1 MRQPKVKQRAV
12 RLTAEALDMLNES
25 VNEKWRLNRAKG
37 KLTRQVRADLFEV
50 SLPTHDK
57 ILNREKVDRSSLTA
71 AFKAVGIPWNNR
83 FIESEDE
90 PLHAV
95 ASDNVVPAGRKWR
108 TPALVASTVVLASLA
123 VNAVVH
129 GPQRDWT
136 KDYDRELRLATNLFS
151 KGAYA
156 DSEAHL
162 AKAMELAETK
172 KTTRDLEAA
181 LKLRGDIAASRGRL
195 PAASEY
201 YKATIRYREL
211 RRKPIWP
218 SIHEVLGGLQ
228 IRIGDFDEA
237 RKNLDIAEAG
247 FKKGNE
253 PNGFVEVLRD
263 RGCLAAA
270 MNKPDEALE
279 WFAKA
284 QQLLSSGN
292 APDLLIDVRGERAM
306 TLMNFGRLDEAHQ
319 ELEACLRHW
328 SQGDHERWIGLTEMR
343 MGLVEA
349 KQGHKH
355 AAVERLASAKANL
368 AIAGDEARLK
378 EVGALLAR
386 LSKSD

>member
-1 MRQPKVKQRAV
+1 MQQPKVKQRAV

-25 VNEKWRLNRAKG
+25 VNEKWRLNQARG
-37 KLTRQVRADLFEV
+37 KLTRQVRAEMFQV

-57 ILNREKVDRSSLTA
+57 ILNREKVDRSSLAA
-71 AFKAVGIPWNNR
+71 AFKSVGIPWNNR

-90 PLHAV
+90 PPHAE
-95 ASDNVVPAGRKWR
+95 ASDKGVSAGSKWR

-129 GPQRDWT
+129 SAQRDWT
-136 KDYDRELRLATNLFS
+136 KDYDHELRQATNLFS

-211 RRKPIWP
+211 RGKPIWP
-218 SIHEVLGGLQ
+218 AIHEVLGGLQ
-228 IRIGDFDEA
+228 IRNGDFDEA
-237 RKNLDIAEAG
+237 HKNLDIAEAG

-253 PNGFVEVLRD
+253 PNGIIEVLRD

-306 TLMNFGRLDEAHQ
+306 TLLNFGRLGEARQ
-319 ELEACLRHW
+319 ELEDCLQHW
-328 SQGDHERWIGLTEMR
+328 SKGDHERWIGLTEMR
-343 MGLVEA
+343 MALVEA
-349 KQGHKH
+349 EEGHKR
-355 AAVERLASAKANL
+355 AAVERLISAKANL
-368 AIAGDEARLK
+368 GKAGDEARLK
-378 EVGALLAR
+378 EVGELLAR
-386 LSKSD
+386 ISKSD